1 MKVECGGRV
10 EAMISTLVEAI
21 LAMAMFNTE
30 IASTAE
36 VILAMA
42 MFNTEMAS
50 TAEVI
55 LAMAMFDTV
64 MVFVAM
70 DKFLSLPSVVI
81 VDQIDIEDPVA
92 AQEKAYCFEDHMDTF
107 KVAIRI
113 LLTQV
118 LLVMGYAYD
127 T

>member
-1 MKVECGGRV
+1 MFRFVGSLVCIHLSILKLGHKEKVTRMKVECGGRV
-10 EAMISTLVEAI
+10 EAMISTLVEA
-21 LAMAMFNTE
+21 
-30 IASTAE
+30 
-36 VILAMA
+36 ILAMA

-81 VDQIDIEDPVA
+81 VD
-92 AQEKAYCFEDHMDTF
+92 
-107 KVAIRI
+107 
-113 LLTQV
+113 
-118 LLVMGYAYD
+118 
-127 T
+127 